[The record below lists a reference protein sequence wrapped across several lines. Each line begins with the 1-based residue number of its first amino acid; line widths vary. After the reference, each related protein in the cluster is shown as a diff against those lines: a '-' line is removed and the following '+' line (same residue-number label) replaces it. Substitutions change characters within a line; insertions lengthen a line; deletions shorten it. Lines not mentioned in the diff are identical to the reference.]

1 MRKFLI
7 FTLLVIICVACAP
20 KEKPLII
27 ALSKGAG
34 SESYEKY
41 ESWLKS
47 SNPNIECIDL
57 FFIDRDEALE
67 ILEKADGVVLTGG
80 PDVHP
85 FHYGKDFDTIRC
97 EIDLVRDTL
106 EFDIIKIAKEKGIP
120 MLGVCRG
127 AQIINVALG
136 GSLIVDI
143 PEDTDSE
150 VIHQVEE
157 GDAMHEII
165 IVDSY
170 LSKISGVRTANVNSN
185 HHQAVDVLA
194 KGLKASARAADGIVE
209 AFEYKNQKND
219 FLIAVQWHP
228 ERMGSSDTLS
238 MSIAKEF
245 LHHSEKF
252 REKKSLTK

>member
-7 FTLLVIICVACAP
+7 FALLIIICAACAP

-41 ESWLKS
+41 EKWLKS
-47 SNPNIECIDL
+47 TNPNIECIDL
-57 FFIDRDEALE
+57 FFIDKDEALKV
-67 ILEKADGVVLTGG
+67 LERADGVVLTGG

-85 FHYGKDFDTIRC
+85 FHYGKDFDTSRC

-106 EFDIIKIAKEKGIP
+106 EFEIIRIARSKGIP
-120 MLGVCRG
+120 MLAVCRG
-127 AQIINVALG
+127 AQIINVAFG
-136 GSLIVDI
+136 GTLIVDI

-165 IVDSY
+165 IEDSY
-170 LSKISGVRTANVNSN
+170 LSKISGVRTAYVNSN
-185 HHQAVDVLA
+185 HHQAVDALA
-194 KGLKASARAADGIVE
+194 AGLKATARTADGIVE
-209 AFEYKNQKND
+209 AFEYTDQKSN
-219 FLIAVQWHP
+219 FMIAVQWHP
-228 ERMGSSDTLS
+228 ERMDKSDTLS
-238 MSIAKEF
+238 ASIAKEF

-252 REKKSLTK
+252 RQAKSLTK